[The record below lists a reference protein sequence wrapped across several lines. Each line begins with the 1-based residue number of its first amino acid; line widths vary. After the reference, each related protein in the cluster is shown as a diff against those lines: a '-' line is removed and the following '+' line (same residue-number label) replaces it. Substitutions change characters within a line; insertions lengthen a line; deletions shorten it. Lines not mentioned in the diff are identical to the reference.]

1 MQLNLFSDSCQPYS
15 YDEHQLGD
23 ADIREYPHAFSEEE
37 SSKILL
43 SLMRQIPWQQ
53 DVLWIAG
60 KKRPIPRLQCW
71 MGDQGTSYQYSGLK
85 LTPTPWNTI
94 VLAVRRYLKSLT
106 GLDFNSALL
115 NYYRDG
121 RDSVAWHADDE
132 PELGSNPIIASVS
145 FGAERMFELKHKVQ
159 VELPKYQI
167 RLRNGS
173 ILLMGNTL
181 QNNWVHQLPKT
192 KSSKDPRINL
202 TFRNIID
209 Q

>member
-1 MQLNLFSDSCQPYS
+1 MQLHLFSGSCHPYS
-15 YDEHQLGD
+15 YDEHHLGD
-23 ADIREYPHAFSEEE
+23 ADIREYPCAFSEEE

-53 DVLWIAG
+53 DALWIAG

-71 MGDQGTSYQYSGLK
+71 MGDQGASYQYSRLK

-94 VLAVRRYLKSLT
+94 VLNLRRYLKSLT
-106 GLDFNSALL
+106 GLDFNSVLL

-132 PELGSNPIIASVS
+132 PELGPKPIIASVS
-145 FGAERMFELKHKVQ
+145 FGAERMFELKHKVN
-159 VELPKYQI
+159 VELPKYKI

-181 QNNWVHQLPKT
+181 QNNWVHQLPKI
-192 KSSKDPRINL
+192 KNSKDPRINL
-202 TFRNIID
+202 TFRNIIGR
-209 Q
+209 